1 MQHFSSSLIV
11 RSTRLSTALMGVL
24 MVVMVSI
31 SSMPAFGQDALRPP
45 KTDTPASGP
54 KYLVYLVAILL
65 LAGVVFAVTL
75 KTKRSHQD

>member
-1 MQHFSSSLIV
+1 
-11 RSTRLSTALMGVL
+11 
-24 MVVMVSI
+24 MVMLVSF
-31 SSMPAFGQDALRPP
+31 SSMPAFGQEALRPP

-54 KYLVYLVAILL
+54 KYLIYFIAILL